1 MSPSLTPTQQRFLRA
16 KAHALH
22 PVVMV
27 GEIGLSEAVL
37 KEAERS
43 LASHELIKVKAH
55 IDDRSLR
62 EKLLAE
68 LCARLHAAAVQHIGK
83 ILVIYRPAEK
93 PRLILP

>member
-16 KAHALH
+16 KAHGLH

-27 GEIGLSEAVL
+27 GETGLSEAVL

-68 LCARLHAAAVQHIGK
+68 LCTRLHAAAVQHIGK

-93 PRLILP
+93 PRLVLP